1 MDPERRPVP
10 GVDYPRTFQ
19 EFDLLFPDEAACRQ
33 YLVRLRW
40 PAGFHCSSC
49 GSRTP
54 PWLTAR
60 GLMHCKDCGRQTSVG
75 AGTVFEGTHKPL
87 RTWFLAMWF
96 VTSQKHGASALG
108 LQRVLGLGS
117 YETAWTW
124 LHKLRRA
131 MIRPGRDR
139 LTGAVEVDEVYL
151 GGPEEG
157 GRGRET
163 EDKAIVAVAAEKR
176 DRAIG
181 RIRLRQVK
189 DVSAKSLTTFVSDT
203 IAPGALVHTDGW
215 PGYAGLE
222 AFGYPHRVTNIKRSG
237 RQAHELM
244 PRVHKVASLL
254 KRWLLGTH
262 HGGVQIPHLAYY
274 LDEFAFRFNR
284 RTSRSRGLLFSRLVQ
299 QAVLTEPTPYR
310 TLVGGKA
317 IADPQPVVVT

>member
-19 EFDLLFPDEAACRQ
+19 EFDVRFPDEAACRE

-40 PAGFHCSSC
+40 PTGFECPAC

-60 GLMHCKDCGRQTSVG
+60 GLMQCQDCWRQTSVM

-108 LQRVLGLGS
+108 VQRVLGLGS
-117 YETAWTW
+117 YETAWAW

-131 MIRPGRDR
+131 MVRPGRDR

-151 GGPEEG
+151 GGPEAG
-157 GRGRET
+157 GRGRAT
-163 EDKAIVAVAAEKR
+163 EAKAIVAVAAEKR
-176 DRAIG
+176 DRATG
-181 RIRLRQVK
+181 RIRLRHVT
-189 DVSAKSLTTFVSDT
+189 DVSAKSLFPFVSET
-203 IAPGALVHTDGW
+203 IAPGSVVHTDGW
-215 PGYAGLE
+215 SGYAGLDE
-222 AFGYPHRVTNIKRSG
+222 GGYRQQVTNIKRSG
-237 RQAHELM
+237 RPAHELM

-254 KRWLLGTH
+254 KRWLLGIH
-262 HGGVQIPHLAYY
+262 HGGVQPQHLAYY
-274 LDEFAFRFNR
+274 LDEFTFRFNR
-284 RTSRSRGLLFSRLVQ
+284 RTSRSRGLLFYRLIQ
-299 QAVLTEPTPYR
+299 QAALTEPTLYR
-310 TLVGGKA
+310 ALVGGQA
-317 IADPQPVVVT
+317 AVHPQPVVVT